1 MNDTKGRIMTK
12 ERVLSGMRSSGK
24 PHLGNLLGALRNWV
38 QLQETYECFYF
49 IADWHALTTGY
60 ADTAQNREWVREIA
74 IDYLSAGL
82 DPDKSVLFIQSLV
95 PEHAE
100 LHLLLSMITP
110 LPWLERVPTYKEQQQ
125 EIKDRDLATY
135 GFLGYPLLQ
144 TADIIMYKAHWVPV
158 GLDQVPHIE
167 LSREVVRRFHHLYSV
182 AIFPEPQ
189 PKLTEVPKLPGLDG
203 RKMSKSYDNTIYLSD
218 SPAVLTDKVKTMMTD
233 PARQRR
239 RDPGNPDVCPVFDF
253 HRIYST
259 ETERQEVAQG
269 CRTAGIGCIDCK
281 GVLIR
286 NMLTDL
292 QPLHEKRAYYAAH
305 PQEAMDVLM
314 AGSEQARTVATA
326 TMAEVRQAM
335 HI

>member
-1 MNDTKGRIMTK
+1 MTK
-12 ERVLSGMRSSGK
+12 ERVLSGMRSSGQL
-24 PHLGNLLGALRNWV
+24 HLGNLLGALQNWV
-38 QLQETYECFYF
+38 HMQETYDCFFF
-49 IADWHALTTGY
+49 IADWHSLTTGY
-60 ADTAQNREWVREIA
+60 ADTSQVRASVREIA

-82 DPDKSVLFIQSLV
+82 DPKKSVLFIQSLV

-110 LPWLERVPTYKEQQQ
+110 LAWLERVPTFKEQQQ
-125 EIKDRDLATY
+125 ELKDRDLATY

-158 GLDQVPHIE
+158 GLDQVAHIE
-167 LSREVVRRFHHLYSV
+167 LSREVVRRFHSLYNSE
-182 AIFPEPQ
+182 IFPEPQ

-218 SPAVLTDKVKTMMTD
+218 SPATLTQKVKTMMTD

-239 RDPGNPDVCPVFDF
+239 RDPGNPDICPVYDF

-259 ETERQEVAQG
+259 EAERQEVAQG

-292 QPLHEKRAYYAAH
+292 QPLHEKRAYYTAH
-305 PQEAMDVLM
+305 PQEAMDVLV
-314 AGSEQARTVATA
+314 AGSARARTVAIE
-326 TMAEVRQAM
+326 TMAEVREAI

>member
-1 MNDTKGRIMTK
+1 M
-12 ERVLSGMRSSGK
+12 
-24 PHLGNLLGALRNWV
+24 
-38 QLQETYECFYF
+38 
-49 IADWHALTTGY
+49 
-60 ADTAQNREWVREIA
+60 REIA

-82 DPDKSVLFIQSLV
+82 DPKKSVLFIQSLV

-110 LPWLERVPTYKEQQQ
+110 LAWLERVPTFKEQQQ
-125 EIKDRDLATY
+125 ELKDRDLATY

-158 GLDQVPHIE
+158 GLDQVAHIE
-167 LSREVVRRFHHLYSV
+167 LSREVVRRFHSLYNV
-182 AIFPEPQ
+182 EIFPEPQ

-218 SPAVLTDKVKTMMTD
+218 SPATLTQKVKTMMTD

-239 RDPGNPDVCPVFDF
+239 RDPGNPDICPVFDF

-259 ETERQEVAQG
+259 EAERQEVAQG

-292 QPLHEKRAYYAAH
+292 QPLHEKRAYYTAH
-305 PQEAMDVLM
+305 PQEAMDVLV
-314 AGSEQARTVATA
+314 AGSAQARTVAKE
-326 TMAEVRQAM
+326 TMAEVREAM